1 MKNRSVLIVEDDEIF
16 SCLYQ
21 HSIRAFDQEAEVT
34 IASDGY
40 KALTMIAN
48 SLPDVVL
55 LDIGMPSLDG
65 CEFLRIVKSKSDY
78 AELPIVVITS
88 TPDFYGYDINAYPNT
103 YLFGKPIATKL
114 LHTILANILLRAPAT
129 ESEATEK
136 AHLNRYMGLDPS
148 AQEELVKLFYET
160 APDRIVE
167 LHRLLKLGNVG
178 LMKDWCHGMKG
189 TASLL
194 GAKDLQL
201 QVEILNKTLDEA
213 TQPDIT
219 QQVNM
224 IINTIRT
231 VAVEL
236 NKLFTKGIKQH
247 MNRP

>member
-1 MKNRSVLIVEDDEIF
+1 MNQIPGLFRIILKARKEIAGRVKFTSISFEMKTVYEPINIPEF
-16 SCLYQ
+16 S
-21 HSIRAFDQEAEVT
+21 
-34 IASDGY
+34 
-40 KALTMIAN
+40 
-48 SLPDVVL
+48 
-55 LDIGMPSLDG
+55 
-65 CEFLRIVKSKSDY
+65 
-78 AELPIVVITS
+78 
-88 TPDFYGYDINAYPNT
+88 INPAKETN
-103 YLFGKPIATKL
+103 
-114 LHTILANILLRAPAT
+114 NI
-129 ESEATEK
+129 S
-136 AHLNRYMGLDPS
+136 
-148 AQEELVKLFYET
+148 F
-160 APDRIVE
+160 DRIVE